1 MKSLIV
7 VLLLCP
13 ASLLAQSAFDGTWKV
28 NLDEVHFPKR
38 ADVYMIQDGT
48 YTCDT
53 CVPRLKIKADG
64 QDHPVAGSTYFES
77 ASVRVLDD
85 RDLEITEKEKGKV
98 VYSENDGLSTDGNQL
113 TEKITDT
120 ASPNGEPVTAEEIFT
135 RVSAAPAG
143 ANAISGGWQ
152 MEKVES
158 EKGMTVTYHSIPDG
172 LEASNRHGEGYS
184 AKFDGKEYPIQ
195 GDPAHNTVS
204 LKRVNAH
211 TIVETDR
218 EDGAIHYQLRMT
230 ISRDGKSMLVQEND
244 HERGTKLSYVME
256 KQ

>member
-1 MKSLIV
+1 MKSLLV

-28 NLDEVHFPKR
+28 KLDSVHFPKR
-38 ADVYMIQDGT
+38 ADVYLIEDGT
-48 YTCDT
+48 YTCDS
-53 CVPRLKIKADG
+53 CVPRLKLKTDG
-64 QDHPVAGSTYFES
+64 HDHSVAGSTYFDS
-77 ASVRVLDD
+77 ASVRVVDD

-98 VYSENDGLSTDGNQL
+98 VYSENDRLSSDGNVL
-113 TEKITDT
+113 IEKITDT
-120 ASPNGEPVTAEEIFT
+120 ASPNGEPVTAEETFT

-152 MEKVES
+152 VEKVAS
-158 EKGMTVTYHSIPDG
+158 EKGMAVTYHSIPDG

-211 TIVETDR
+211 TILETDR

-230 ISRDGKSMLVQEND
+230 VARDGKSMLVQEKD
-244 HERGTKLSYVME
+244 HERGTRLSYVME
-256 KQ
+256 KE